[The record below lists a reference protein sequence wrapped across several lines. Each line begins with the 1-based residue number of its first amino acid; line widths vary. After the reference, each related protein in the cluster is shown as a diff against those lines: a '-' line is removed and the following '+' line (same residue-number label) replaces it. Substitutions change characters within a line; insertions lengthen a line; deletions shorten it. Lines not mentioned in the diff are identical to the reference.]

1 MDKAILELW
10 LAQPAWYM
18 SNYTM
23 LSKHGN
29 CTRLLKIKNK
39 LKIGC
44 FYK

>member
-1 MDKAILELW
+1 MVYEPL
-10 LAQPAWYM
+10 
-18 SNYTM
+18 NHM

-44 FYK
+44 